1 MRHAGH
7 FREPVR
13 GRKWTD
19 ILGKLLKVVATK
31 SCKRV
36 MESCPF
42 RVLIGLTN
50 PHSAACS
57 PTVWHT
63 ACHLATHGTDA
74 LSGIAVLCHTS
85 DQILTIWQR
94 NLIKALMVVHQL
106 IACAKGR
113 AGGVSYYST
122 LFFCRDA
129 LTHQAGLCYLRG
141 GGQSKSPGMLSF
153 WCRLYWYHMTR
164 LLTNFGVKWTPLVA
178 WLGAEP
184 LCLAYFVGLLET
196 VNGNFF

>member
-94 NLIKALMVVHQL
+94 NLLNQSPDGGSPAHCLCKGQGRRCQL
-106 IACAKGR
+106 LFHTLLLPWCPYPSSR
-113 AGGVSYYST
+113 AVLS
-122 LFFCRDA
+122 
-129 LTHQAGLCYLRG
+129 QRG
-141 GGQSKSPGMLSF
+141 GTEQKSGHALFLMQ
-153 WCRLYWYHMTR
+153 
-164 LLTNFGVKWTPLVA
+164 
-178 WLGAEP
+178 
-184 LCLAYFVGLLET
+184 T
-196 VNGNFF
+196 VLISYD